1 MINIPIWLFVLS
13 IVIGFPLLIIIL
25 TIVGYVIY
33 LSFIIVVELFKNII
47 YMYE

>member
-33 LSFIIVVELFKNII
+33 LSFIIVVDLFKNII